1 MMCVRV
7 FQKIEERFRAI
18 AQFPCAHDLT
28 RCVLVNK
35 PAKKANQQASQPTR
49 KPTSSKQASQP
60 TMLAYMK
67 SRYRPS

>member
-18 AQFPCAHDLT
+18 AQFPCAHDFT

-35 PAKKANQQASQPTR
+35 PAN
-49 KPTSSKQASQP
+49 KPTSKPASQQESQP
-60 TMLAYMK
+60 AASKPASHQCLLT
-67 SRYRPS
+67 